1 MIWALIPNW
10 LKIAAGG
17 LGCLGVVAFSSYQMG
32 KRVQRAEMA
41 TEALTKT
48 VEVLQSRNDTNVE
61 INSSAAAELC
71 AHYGLPDAERLECVR
86 RVKQASADARHSS
99 EDHNGRSTVR

>member
-17 LGCLGVVAFSSYQMG
+17 LLCAGAVASGSYWLG

-41 TEALTKT
+41 TETLAKT
-48 VEVLQSRNDTNVE
+48 VEVLQSRNETNVE
-61 INSSAAAELC
+61 ITSSAAAELC
-71 AHYGLPDAERLECVR
+71 RHFGLQDDERLECMR
-86 RVKQASADARHSS
+86 RLEQASADARNSS
-99 EDHNGRSTVR
+99 EDHGGR

>member
-1 MIWALIPNW
+1 MIWSLIPNW

-17 LGCLGVVAFSSYQMG
+17 LLCAGVVAVSSYLVG

-41 TEALTKT
+41 TETLTKT
-48 VEVLQSRNDTNVE
+48 VEVIQSRNDINVE

-71 AHYGLPDAERLECVR
+71 AHYGLPDEERLECVL
-86 RVKQASADARHSS
+86 RVEQASADARNSS
-99 EDHNGRSTVR
+99 EDHDGR

>member
-1 MIWALIPNW
+1 MIWAIIPNW

-17 LGCLGVVAFSSYQMG
+17 LLCAVLLASGSYWLG
-32 KRVQRAEMA
+32 KREGRSQAA
-41 TEALTKT
+41 TEALAKT

-61 INSSAAAELC
+61 ITSSAAAELC

-86 RVKQASADARHSS
+86 RLA
-99 EDHNGRSTVR
+99 EDSDRNRRNGSISLPE

>member
-17 LGCLGVVAFSSYQMG
+17 LLCALLLASGSYWLG
-32 KRVQRAEMA
+32 KREGRSQAA
-41 TEALTKT
+41 TEALAKT

-71 AHYGLPDAERLECVR
+71 AHYGLPDEERLECVR
-86 RVKQASADARHSS
+86 RLAKASGRDSR
-99 EDHNGRSTVR
+99 NGSLSLPE

>member
-10 LKIAAGG
+10 LKIAAAG
-17 LGCLGVVAFSSYQMG
+17 LLCAVALASGSYWAG

-48 VEVLQSRNDTNVE
+48 VEVLQSRNETNVE
-61 INSSAAAELC
+61 ITSSAAAELC
-71 AHYGLPDAERLECVR
+71 RHFGLPDQERDGCMR
-86 RVKQASADARHSS
+86 RVAEASADARNRAQ
-99 EDHNGRSTVR
+99 DHDGRPAVR

>member
-17 LGCLGVVAFSSYQMG
+17 LLCAVLLSSGSYWMG
-32 KRVQRAEMA
+32 KREGRSQAA

-48 VEVLQSRNDTNVE
+48 VEVLQSRNETNVE
-61 INSSAAAELC
+61 ITSSAAAELC
-71 AHYGLPDAERLECVR
+71 AHYGLPDEEHLECVR
-86 RVKQASADARHSS
+86 RVEQADAVARDSR
-99 EDHNGRSTVR
+99 EDHDGR